1 VIQPDT
7 GDSNPERASGVSVA
21 GDSLLNVAQWKE
33 LLDASELAFLREFF
47 ELLAEWDDTLKGET
61 THE

>member
-1 VIQPDT
+1 VIQSKK
-7 GDSNPERASGVSVA
+7 GESNPERTSGVSVA
-21 GDSLLNVAQWKE
+21 GDSLLDVAQRKE
-33 LLDASELAFLREFF
+33 LLDASELALLREFF